1 MACRRPLSSELTQAS
16 AGLIITFTA
25 RILTCSAPRKMPRGA
40 VWPCPSCVRLV
51 SR

>member
-25 RILTCSAPRKMPRGA
+25 RILTCSAPSDVPWGA
-40 VWPCPSCVRLV
+40 VWPCPSLIRLV